1 MMPRRLSVVALGAA
15 LCTVLVPRA
24 GAQSLADRV
33 SSGNDGAIAFSFA
46 ARPGVCGNGRSFVSI
61 GANTYVGSYNM
72 INGQVRESC
81 DAGPVRVIVNR
92 AGATITS
99 IETYVGLPAESTPPT
114 GQPTRDLGR
123 VPTREAAAYLLSLA
137 AKLEGRPSRDAIMPA
152 VLADSADIWQP
163 LLAIARDAS
172 RPRETRTQALSWLG
186 RAANDLGA
194 APSGQVATALVAL
207 AGDENAERT
216 IRERA
221 MSTLSGLPRGE
232 GIPALIQ
239 MVSSGSDYWL
249 ANKAMSTIASSG
261 DPRAREFLRTIADR
275 ANINEDVRL
284 TAIRGIGR
292 SYATSQDAAF
302 LRQLY
307 AKYPGQAIKESII
320 SSVASAGGRENIQFI
335 MNIAGNPAEPIELR
349 RKALSAASSAEAPI
363 ADFVALYARA
373 DRPMKEAL
381 ISIYGSRTESA
392 ATDKLISIAKT
403 DEDLVLRRRA
413 ISRLSQSKDPRA
425 AATLKEI
432 IVP

>member
-1 MMPRRLSVVALGAA
+1 MMTRRFSVAALGAA
-15 LCTVLVPRA
+15 LFTILAPPTS
-24 GAQSLADRV
+24 AQSLADRV
-33 SSGNDGAIAFSFA
+33 SSGADGAVQFSFA

-61 GANTYVGSYNM
+61 GSNTYIGSYNM
-72 INGQVRESC
+72 IDGAVRESC
-81 DAGPVRVIVNR
+81 SAGPVRVVVNR
-92 AGATITS
+92 AGPTITS
-99 IETYVGLPAESTPPT
+99 VETYVGAPVGGTPPAA
-114 GQPTRDLGR
+114 RDLGN
-123 VPTREAAAYLLSLA
+123 VPAREAAAYLLSLA
-137 AKLEGRPSRDAIMPA
+137 ARLEGRPARDAIMPA
-152 VLADSADIWQP
+152 VLADSADVWQP
-163 LLAIARDAS
+163 LLAIARDAA

-194 APSGQVATALVAL
+194 APSGQVASALVAL
-207 AGDENAERT
+207 ASDENAERT

-221 MSTLSGLPRGE
+221 MSTLSNLPRGE

-239 MVSSGSDYWL
+239 MVNSGSDFWL
-249 ANKAMSTIASSG
+249 GTKAMSTIASSG

-275 ANINEDVRL
+275 ANTNEDVRL
-284 TAIRGIGR
+284 AAIRGIGR

-307 AKYPGQAIKESII
+307 SKYPSPAVKESII
-320 SSVASAGGRENIQFI
+320 SSVASAGGRENMQFI

-349 RKALSAASSAEAPI
+349 RRALSAASSAEAPI
-363 ADFVALYARA
+363 ADFVSLYARA

-381 ISIYGSRTESA
+381 ISIYGQRTESA

-403 DEDLVLRRRA
+403 DEDMMLRRRA
-413 ISRLSQSKDPRA
+413 ISRLSQSKDPRV